1 MDRIGSG
8 GHGNMNVI
16 ARLAGGALLLAAL
29 GVSPPGLTAE
39 VSAASSSAYDD
50 SGYYGEGF
58 GYGRGRN
65 LGIPG
70 VMADLIL
77 LRPFGVAMTVGGV
90 ALFGATSPFTGIASI
105 SPPHDAFDRAYKAFV
120 VGPAGFT
127 FSRPLGEMSYQRSG
141 VYPILTKPADRK
153 IEAPVPIATK
163 EMARSPAAVTPAT
176 QTPKYVYPPGQ
187 LEYPIEADD
196 RNPGN

>member
-1 MDRIGSG
+1 
-8 GHGNMNVI
+8 MNVKTRAAWLAI
-16 ARLAGGALLLAAL
+16 LFTAGGANQLAL
-29 GVSPPGLTAE
+29 SSE
-39 VSAASSSAYDD
+39 VSAASSSASYDEG
-50 SGYYGEGF
+50 GYYGEGF

-70 VMADLIL
+70 VLADLIL

-105 SPPHDAFDRAYKAFV
+105 SPPHDAFNQAYNALV

>member
-1 MDRIGSG
+1 
-8 GHGNMNVI
+8 MNVKTRAAWLAI
-16 ARLAGGALLLAAL
+16 LLTAGGANQLAL
-29 GVSPPGLTAE
+29 SSE
-39 VSAASSSAYDD
+39 VSAASSNTTDD
-50 SGYYGEGF
+50 AGYYGEGF

-70 VMADLIL
+70 VLADLIL

-105 SPPHDAFDRAYKAFV
+105 APPHDAFNQAYNAFV